1 MDQWLRRNKV
11 PKSRPASTCTR
22 VEQRPANPHFQRMD
36 ENTERK
42 LGIWGWFA
50 IVVLTGFLIAAIAY
64 AIHAWNALGGVG
76 ISPLGW
82 TFLVCGVVFYSSRHH
97 YDQ

>member
-1 MDQWLRRNKV
+1 M
-11 PKSRPASTCTR
+11 S
-22 VEQRPANPHFQRMD
+22 

-42 LGIWGWFA
+42 LGPWGWFA
-50 IVVLTGFLIAAIAY
+50 IIVLFGFLIAAIAY
-64 AIHAWNALGGVG
+64 AIHAWNALDGVG

-82 TFLVCGVVFYSSRHH
+82 VFLGCGVVFTVLVGGGLMALLFYSSRHN